1 MQTVIC
7 MKWGARYSAQ
17 YVNTL
22 YKSIQKHTNKIT
34 RLICY
39 TNDEHGINK
48 NDLSIH
54 KKAEMYS

>member
-39 TNDEHGINK
+39 TDDEHGINK
-48 NDLSIH
+48 NVIC
-54 KKAEMYS
+54 K